1 VFIATASHK
10 HALTGILSCCC
21 CLCYQLTDSDDDQDV
36 YHDASAQADAL
47 ADTID
52 ENLFLDADDV
62 DIELDDVAE
71 DSDEDEDELQPVE
84 QEGRHLQVEEDDQGH
99 EETKGGAA

>member
-1 VFIATASHK
+1 
-10 HALTGILSCCC
+10 
-21 CLCYQLTDSDDDQDV
+21 V

-52 ENLFLDADDV
+52 ESLFLDADDV
-62 DIELDDVAE
+62 DIDELDDVAE
-71 DSDEDEDELQPVE
+71 DSDEDEDTNGQVQAVE
-84 QEGRHLQVEEDDQGH
+84 QEGTEGIQVEVEEEDDQGH